1 MTESLPARQ
10 DLPERGKPL
19 KVFHSDDG
27 GFMSQGPFTT
37 KRSWAFSSISIIDE
51 SYAFEGQPDLEKI
64 DEMLI
69 ESSRDKQLF
78 CTVIAARTQGYPA
91 VILQIDGP
99 TLKCKKGK
107 KRWKEA
113 VRQLVTDLEYS
124 LGNSNGYSVINFSDG
139 TSCRTYK

>member
-1 MTESLPARQ
+1 M
-10 DLPERGKPL
+10 G
-19 KVFHSDDG
+19 
-27 GFMSQGPFTT
+27 QGPFYTT
-37 KRSWAFSSISIIDE
+37 RLWEFSVVSVVDE
-51 SYAFEGQPDLEKI
+51 SYTFEGQPDLEKI

-69 ESSRDKQLF
+69 ESSRDKQIF

-91 VILQIDGP
+91 VVLQMDGP
-99 TLKCKKGK
+99 TIKGKKAK

-124 LGNSNGYSVINFSDG
+124 LGNSNDYSVIDFSDG